1 VNVNREYKNS
11 LFTALF
17 DSVDKVRELYAALKG
32 IVCDPA
38 LPIIITTLRDVL
50 YMDRMNDLAFIVGSV
65 MVFIIEHQSSLNHN
79 MPLRILQYFA
89 EISKKFVDRR
99 SLYKEA
105 LVKIPKPEF
114 IVFYNGPDDTP
125 DQWEE
130 RLSDAFIETG
140 GDTKIPLD
148 LVVRVYNINKGRN
161 KELLSRSETLA
172 GYAEFVAQVRENQK
186 AAMSLEAAVTGAVR
200 YCVGRGILAPF
211 LEEHG
216 SEVMN
221 MLLREWDWDMAKEV
235 WQEEAMEKGKK
246 EAHVEDRNRFLE
258 LIDQGYTMEQLKA
271 KLIEDF
277 QDLGE

>member
-17 DSVDKVRELYAALKG
+17 DNVDKARELYAALKG

-38 LPIIITTLRDVL
+38 LPVIITTLRDVL
-50 YMDRMNDLAFIVGSV
+50 YMDRINDLAFIVGSV

-79 MPLRILQYFA
+79 MPLRLLQYFA
-89 EISKKFVDRR
+89 EISKKLVDRK

-114 IVFYNGPDDTP
+114 IVFYNGTDDTP
-125 DQWEE
+125 DRWEE
-130 RLSDAFIETG
+130 RLSDAFIETE

-148 LVVRVYNINKGRN
+148 LTVTIYNINKGRN
-161 KELLSRSETLA
+161 KNLLSRSENLA

-186 AAMSLEAAVTGAVR
+186 SGMSLEEAVTEAVR
-200 YCVGRGILAPF
+200 RCIRQGILAPF

-216 SEVMN
+216 SEVMD

-235 WQEEAMEKGKK
+235 WQEEAMEKGVEK
-246 EAHVEDRNRFLE
+246 ERNQILE
-258 LIDQGYTMEQLKA
+258 LINQGYTTEQLKA
-271 KLIEDF
+271 KLTEVL
-277 QDLGE
+277 QDRR